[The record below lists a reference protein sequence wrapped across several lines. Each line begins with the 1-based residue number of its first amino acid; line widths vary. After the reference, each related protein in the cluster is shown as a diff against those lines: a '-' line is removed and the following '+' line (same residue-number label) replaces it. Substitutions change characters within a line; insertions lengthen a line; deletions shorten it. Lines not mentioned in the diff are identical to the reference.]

1 MWGLQFQNHDR
12 NENGDD
18 AITERFEPVRSHAP
32 ECNTGAIE
40 IFIQRL
46 VWINRGADELT
57 EE

>member
-18 AITERFEPVRSHAP
+18 AITEGFEPVRSHAP